1 MTPDPD
7 TFFLRSAINRYRLHQ
22 RATPRKSGHYYVER
36 EGHNRFDPRHG
47 CIKCLRTRR
56 RVVDE
61 LLAVYEAGGGSV
73 CEQ

>member
-22 RATPRKSGHYYVER
+22 RAIPRKSGHYYAER

-47 CIKCLRTRR
+47 CVKCVRTRS
-56 RVVDE
+56 RVLDE
-61 LLAVYEAGGGSV
+61 LLAVYEECKANAYK
-73 CEQ
+73 